1 MWRWRGEP
9 ARRSRS
15 IAGGDFHS
23 TPALH
28 NGGMFTP
35 SCRHP
40 DPVAL
45 SSLCDALAGLAQ
57 ETAKIG
63 PWQSGALISLAQS
76 GALAGFIPADCG
88 GTAAAEPLILE
99 MLAAIAGRCLTT
111 ALALTQWAS
120 ACRIIAGG
128 EPALRSARLPALA
141 RGDTPTTVGISQLS
155 TSRRHLGTPAL
166 VAARSNGTWRL
177 NGLCPWVTGADSSD
191 TIVTGALTETGEQ
204 FFFVVPTAAKGLD
217 IAPPMQMLALSG
229 SRTSSV
235 VFRDVEPADV
245 IRPAE
250 AGVRTGGLATTALAV
265 GSTRAAIAILD
276 EEARGRAALEPVAA
290 GLRAEVDELWRQLD
304 AAADGGIEPADR
316 DRLRAHA
323 NSLVVRAA
331 QAALTASKGAG
342 FVTGH
347 PAERLVR
354 ESMFFLVWSC
364 PQSVTSAVM
373 CELAGLEYS

>member
-1 MWRWRGEP
+1 
-9 ARRSRS
+9 
-15 IAGGDFHS
+15 
-23 TPALH
+23 
-28 NGGMFTP
+28 MFTP
-35 SCRHP
+35 GCRHP
-40 DPVAL
+40 DHVAL
-45 SSLCDALAGLAQ
+45 SALGDTLAGLAQ
-57 ETAKIG
+57 ETTEIG
-63 PWQSGALISLAQS
+63 PWRSGAFASLARS

-88 GTAAAEPLILE
+88 GTAASEPAILE
-99 MLAAIAGRCLTT
+99 MLAAIAARCLTT

-128 EPALRSARLPALA
+128 EPPLRSARLPALA

-177 NGLCPWVTGADSSD
+177 TGLCPWVTGADSSD

-204 FFFVVPTAAKGLD
+204 FFFVVATDAVGLD

-235 VFRDVEPADV
+235 SFEQVEPADV
-245 IRPAE
+245 IVPAE

-276 EEARGRAALEPVAA
+276 EEASRRAALEPVAA
-290 GLRAEVDELWRQLD
+290 GLRAEVDDLWRQLD
-304 AAADGGIEPADR
+304 AAAEGGIEPADR

-323 NSLVVRAA
+323 NGLVVRAA

-373 CELAGLEYS
+373 CELAGIGIP

>member
-1 MWRWRGEP
+1 MFAPG
-9 ARRSRS
+9 SRQ
-15 IAGGDFHS
+15 
-23 TPALH
+23 
-28 NGGMFTP
+28 
-35 SCRHP
+35 P
-40 DPVAL
+40 DAVAL
-45 SSLCDALAGLAQ
+45 AALCDTLADLAK
-57 ETAKIG
+57 ETAEIG
-63 PWQSGALISLAQS
+63 PWRSGAFASLARS

-88 GTAAAEPLILE
+88 GTSATEPAILE
-99 MLAAIAGRCLTT
+99 MLAAIASRCLTT
-111 ALALTQWAS
+111 ALVLTQWAS

-128 EPALRSARLPALA
+128 EPAVRSARLPALA

-166 VAARSNGTWRL
+166 ASARSHGTWRL

-191 TIVTGALTETGEQ
+191 TIVTGAVTESGEQ
-204 FFFVVPTAAKGLD
+204 FFFVVPTDAVGLD
-217 IAPPMQMLALSG
+217 IAPPMQMLSLSG

-235 VFRDVEPADV
+235 AFREVEPADV
-245 IRPAE
+245 IVPAE

-265 GSTRAAIAILD
+265 GATRAAIAILD
-276 EEARGRAALEPVAA
+276 GEAHARPSLEPVAA
-290 GLRAEVDELWRQLD
+290 GLRAEADNLWRQLD
-304 AAADGGIEPADR
+304 AAAGGGIEPADR

-323 NSLVVRAA
+323 NGLVVRAA

-364 PQSVTSAVM
+364 PQAVSSAVM
-373 CELAGLEYS
+373 CELAGIGTP

>member
-1 MWRWRGEP
+1 
-9 ARRSRS
+9 
-15 IAGGDFHS
+15 
-23 TPALH
+23 
-28 NGGMFTP
+28 MFTSGSRQP
-35 SCRHP
+35 HA
-40 DPVAL
+40 VAL
-45 SSLCDALAGLAQ
+45 AALCDTLADLAE
-57 ETAKIG
+57 ETAEIG
-63 PWQSGALISLAQS
+63 PWRSGAFASLARS

-88 GTAAAEPLILE
+88 GTAAPEPAVLE
-99 MLAAIAGRCLTT
+99 MLAAIAGCCLTT

-155 TSRRHLGTPAL
+155 TSRRHLSTPAL
-166 VAARSNGTWRL
+166 VSARTNNTWKL

-204 FFFVVPTAAKGLD
+204 FFFVVPTAAMGLD

-235 VFRDVEPADV
+235 SFRDVEPADV
-245 IRPAE
+245 IMPAE

-265 GSTRAAIAILD
+265 GATRAAIAILD
-276 EEARGRAALEPVAA
+276 EEAHGRPALEPVGA

-304 AAADGGIEPADR
+304 EAAVGGIEPADR
-316 DRLRAHA
+316 DRLRTHA
-323 NSLVVRAA
+323 NGLVVRAA

-373 CELAGLEYS
+373 CELAGIGIP

>member
-1 MWRWRGEP
+1 MEGGEP
-9 ARRSRS
+9 ARRIRS
-15 IAGGDFHS
+15 IASDDFHS

-35 SCRHP
+35 GCRHP

-45 SSLCDALAGLAQ
+45 SALCDALAGLAK
-57 ETAKIG
+57 ETAETG
-63 PWQSGALISLAQS
+63 PWRSGAFASLARS

-88 GTAAAEPLILE
+88 GTAATEPVILE

-155 TSRRHLGTPAL
+155 TSRRHLGTPSL

-204 FFFVVPTAAKGLD
+204 FFFVVSTAAKGLD

-235 VFRDVEPADV
+235 AFREVEPADV

-276 EEARGRAALEPVAA
+276 EEARGRPSLEPVAA

-316 DRLRAHA
+316 DRLRARV
-323 NSLVVRAA
+323 NGLVVRAA

-373 CELAGLEYS
+373 CELAGIGIP

>member
-1 MWRWRGEP
+1 MEGGEP
-9 ARRSRS
+9 ARRIRS
-15 IAGGDFHS
+15 IASDDFHS

-35 SCRHP
+35 GCRHP

-45 SSLCDALAGLAQ
+45 SALCDALAGLAK
-57 ETAKIG
+57 ETAETG
-63 PWQSGALISLAQS
+63 PWRSGAFASLARS

-88 GTAAAEPLILE
+88 GTAATEPVILE

-155 TSRRHLGTPAL
+155 TSRRHLGTPSL

-304 AAADGGIEPADR
+304 AAADGGIEPAER

-323 NSLVVRAA
+323 NGLVVRAA

-373 CELAGLEYS
+373 CELAGIGIP

>member
-1 MWRWRGEP
+1 MEGGEP
-9 ARRSRS
+9 ARRIRS
-15 IAGGDFHS
+15 IASDDFHS

-35 SCRHP
+35 GCRHP

-45 SSLCDALAGLAQ
+45 SALCDALAGLAK
-57 ETAKIG
+57 ETAETG
-63 PWQSGALISLAQS
+63 PWRSGAFASLARS

-88 GTAAAEPLILE
+88 GTAATEPVILE

-155 TSRRHLGTPAL
+155 TSRRHLGTPSL

-276 EEARGRAALEPVAA
+276 EEARGRPALEPVAA

-373 CELAGLEYS
+373 CELAGIGIP

>member
-1 MWRWRGEP
+1 MQPLPHAGQIAAPWAAACAEVAAVAERTAVDGPWRSGAVTAL
-9 ARRSRS
+9 ARR
-15 IAGGDFHS
+15 G
-23 TPALH
+23 
-28 NGGMFTP
+28 
-35 SCRHP
+35 
-40 DPVAL
+40 V
-45 SSLCDALAGLAQ
+45 
-57 ETAKIG
+57 
-63 PWQSGALISLAQS
+63 
-76 GALAGFIPADCG
+76 LAGFLPVDCG
-88 GTAAAEPLILE
+88 GTAAPEQHLIAV
-99 MLAAIAGRCLTT
+99 LAALAEACLTT
-111 ALALTQWAS
+111 ALAVSQWA
-120 ACRIIAGG
+120 AAVRILATGTSEI
-128 EPALRSARLPALA
+128 RSAWLPPLA
-141 RGDTPTTVGISQLS
+141 TAATFTTVGISQLT
-155 TSRRHLGTPAL
+155 TSRRHLTAPAL
-166 VAARSNGTWRL
+166 TAAEDAAGWRL
-177 NGLCPWVTGADSSD
+177 DGLCPWVTGADSSD

-235 VFRDVEPADV
+235 VFREVEPADV

-250 AGVRTGGLATTALAV
+250 AGVRTGGLATTTLAV
-265 GSTRAAIAILD
+265 GATRAAIAILD
-276 EEARGRAALEPVAA
+276 EEARGRPALEPVAA
-290 GLRAEVDELWRQLD
+290 GLRTEVDELWRQLD

-323 NSLVVRAA
+323 NGLVVRAA

-373 CELAGLEYS
+373 CELAGLGYP

>member
-1 MWRWRGEP
+1 
-9 ARRSRS
+9 
-15 IAGGDFHS
+15 
-23 TPALH
+23 
-28 NGGMFTP
+28 MFTP
-35 SCRHP
+35 GCRHP

-45 SSLCDALAGLAQ
+45 SALGDTLAGLAR
-57 ETAKIG
+57 ETAEIG
-63 PWQSGALISLAQS
+63 PWRSGAFASLGRS
-76 GALAGFIPADCG
+76 GALAGFIPVDCG
-88 GTAAAEPLILE
+88 GTAATEPAVLE
-99 MLAAIAGRCLTT
+99 MLAAIAGCCLTT

-128 EPALRSARLPALA
+128 EPALRSARLPTLA
-141 RGDTPTTVGISQLS
+141 RGYTPATVGISQLS

-166 VAARSNGTWRL
+166 IAARSNGTWRL

-191 TIVTGALTETGEQ
+191 TIVTGAPTETGEQ
-204 FFFVVPTAAKGLD
+204 LFFVVSTAAKGLD

-235 VFRDVEPADV
+235 AFREVEPAEV

-265 GSTRAAIAILD
+265 GSTRAAIAILA
-276 EEARGRAALEPVAA
+276 EEARGRPSLEPVAA

-323 NSLVVRAA
+323 NGLVVRAA

-342 FVTGH
+342 FLTGH

-373 CELAGLEYS
+373 CELAGIGMT

>member
-1 MWRWRGEP
+1 
-9 ARRSRS
+9 
-15 IAGGDFHS
+15 
-23 TPALH
+23 
-28 NGGMFTP
+28 MFTP
-35 SCRHP
+35 GSRQP
-40 DPVAL
+40 DAVAL
-45 SSLCDALAGLAQ
+45 AALCDTLADLAE
-57 ETAKIG
+57 ETAEIG
-63 PWQSGALISLAQS
+63 PWRSGAFASLARS
-76 GALAGFIPADCG
+76 GTLAGFIPADCG
-88 GTAAAEPLILE
+88 GTAATEPAVLE
-99 MLAAIAGRCLTT
+99 MLAGIAGCCLTT

-166 VAARSNGTWRL
+166 VSARTNNTWRL

-191 TIVTGALTETGEQ
+191 TIVTGALTETGKQ

-235 VFRDVEPADV
+235 AFRDVEPADV
-245 IRPAE
+245 IVPAE

-276 EEARGRAALEPVAA
+276 EEAHGRQSLEPVAA

-304 AAADGGIEPADR
+304 AAADDGIEPADR

-323 NSLVVRAA
+323 NGLVVRAA

-342 FVTGH
+342 FVAGH

-373 CELAGLEYS
+373 CELAGIGVP

>member
-1 MWRWRGEP
+1 MEGGEP
-9 ARRSRS
+9 ARRNRS
-15 IAGGDFHS
+15 IASGNFHS
-23 TPALH
+23 TPARH
-28 NGGMFTP
+28 NEGMFAP
-35 SCRHP
+35 GSRHP

-45 SSLCDALAGLAQ
+45 AALCDTLADLAK
-57 ETAKIG
+57 ETAEIG
-63 PWQSGALISLAQS
+63 PWRSGAFASLARS

-88 GTAAAEPLILE
+88 GTAATEPAVLE

-155 TSRRHLGTPAL
+155 TSRRHLGTPSL
-166 VAARSNGTWRL
+166 VSARTNNTWRL

-235 VFRDVEPADV
+235 AFQDVEPADV
-245 IRPAE
+245 IVPAE

-265 GSTRAAIAILD
+265 GATRAAIAILD
-276 EEARGRAALEPVAA
+276 EEARGRPALEPVAA
-290 GLRAEVDELWRQLD
+290 GLRAEVDALWRQLD
-304 AAADGGIEPADR
+304 ESADGGIEPADR

-323 NSLVVRAA
+323 NGLVVRAA

-342 FVTGH
+342 FVAGH

-373 CELAGLEYS
+373 CELAGLEYP

>member
-1 MWRWRGEP
+1 
-9 ARRSRS
+9 
-15 IAGGDFHS
+15 
-23 TPALH
+23 
-28 NGGMFTP
+28 MFTP
-35 SCRHP
+35 GCRHP
-40 DPVAL
+40 DPAAL
-45 SSLCDALAGLAQ
+45 SALCKTLAGLAQ
-57 ETAKIG
+57 DTAANG
-63 PWQSGALISLAQS
+63 PWRSGAFASLARS

-88 GTAAAEPLILE
+88 GTAATEPAILQ
-99 MLAAIAGRCLTT
+99 MLAAIAARCLTT

-128 EPALRSARLPALA
+128 EPSVRSARLPALV

-177 NGLCPWVTGADSSD
+177 TGLCPWVTGADSSD
-191 TIVTGALTETGEQ
+191 TIVTGALTATGEQ
-204 FFFVVPTAAKGLD
+204 FFFVVATDAVGLG

-235 VFRDVEPADV
+235 AFRDVEPADV
-245 IRPAE
+245 IVPAE

-265 GSTRAAIAILD
+265 GATQAAIAILD
-276 EEARGRAALEPVAA
+276 EEARGRPTLESVAT
-290 GLRAEVDELWRQLD
+290 GLRAEVDDLWRQLD
-304 AAADGGIEPADR
+304 AAAEGGIEPADR

-323 NSLVVRAA
+323 NGLVVRAA

-342 FVTGH
+342 FVIGH

-373 CELAGLEYS
+373 CELAGISMP

>member
-1 MWRWRGEP
+1 
-9 ARRSRS
+9 
-15 IAGGDFHS
+15 
-23 TPALH
+23 
-28 NGGMFTP
+28 MFTP
-35 SCRHP
+35 GSRQP
-40 DPVAL
+40 DSIAL
-45 SSLCDALAGLAQ
+45 SALCDALAAMSGQ
-57 ETAKIG
+57 TAEIG
-63 PWQSGALISLAQS
+63 PWRSGAFSSLARS

-88 GTAAAEPLILE
+88 GTAATEPALLA
-99 MLAAIAGRCLTT
+99 MLAAIAARCLTT

-128 EPALRSARLPALA
+128 APAVRSARLPALA
-141 RGDTPTTVGISQLS
+141 RGETPTTVGISQLS

-166 VAARSNGTWRL
+166 ISARSNDTWRL

-191 TIVTGALTETGEQ
+191 TIVTGAPTETGEQ
-204 FFFVVPTAAKGLD
+204 LFFVVSTAAHGLD
-217 IAPPMQMLALSG
+217 IAPPMQLLALSG

-235 VFRDVEPADV
+235 VFREVEPADV

-276 EEARGRAALEPVAA
+276 EESRARPALAPVVA
-290 GLRAEVDELWRQLD
+290 GLRAEVDELWRQLH
-304 AAADGGIEPADR
+304 AAAEDGIEPADR
-316 DRLRAHA
+316 DRLRALA
-323 NSLVVRAA
+323 NGLVVRAA

-342 FVTGH
+342 FVAGH

-364 PQSVTSAVM
+364 PQSVSSAVM
-373 CELAGLEYS
+373 CELAGLEYP

>member
-1 MWRWRGEP
+1 MEGGEP
-9 ARRSRS
+9 ARRIRS
-15 IAGGDFHS
+15 IASDDFHS

-35 SCRHP
+35 GCRHP

-45 SSLCDALAGLAQ
+45 SALCDALAGLAK
-57 ETAKIG
+57 ETAETG
-63 PWQSGALISLAQS
+63 PWRSGAFASLARS

-88 GTAAAEPLILE
+88 GTAATEPVILE

-155 TSRRHLGTPAL
+155 TSRRHLGTPSL

-204 FFFVVPTAAKGLD
+204 FFFVVSTAAKGLD

-276 EEARGRAALEPVAA
+276 EEARGRPSLEPVAA

-323 NSLVVRAA
+323 NGLVVRAA

-373 CELAGLEYS
+373 CELAGIGIP

>member
-1 MWRWRGEP
+1 
-9 ARRSRS
+9 
-15 IAGGDFHS
+15 
-23 TPALH
+23 
-28 NGGMFTP
+28 MFTP

-57 ETAKIG
+57 ETAEIG
-63 PWQSGALISLAQS
+63 PWQSGAFASLARS

-191 TIVTGALTETGEQ
+191 TIVTGALTKTGEQ

-217 IAPPMQMLALSG
+217 IAPPMRMLALSG

-235 VFRDVEPADV
+235 VFREVEPADV

-364 PQSVTSAVM
+364 PQAVSSAVM
-373 CELAGLEYS
+373 CELAGIGIP